1 MYSAP
6 RTNAGRSIF
15 STFVVQAALTALFG
29 LVNSGMVHS
38 SAARAVAIAAA
49 ALCLGVGLILRS
61 WPSPATW
68 MLALGFEIAFIAV
81 GVAVFAA
88 WHVYMVG
95 TIIAIASVARLA
107 RVRAAFVGPQAALP
121 GYGQPPTPPG
131 YGQPGYGQPD
141 YGQQQDYGQPYFPPG
156 YGQPDATPGYG
167 QPDATPGY
175 GQPGAPPGYGQPDAT
190 PRYGQPDATPG
201 YGTMPPGQE
210 PYPGAA
216 QFPPPED
223 PNAPRM
229 PQ

>member
-1 MYSAP
+1 MYPAP

-29 LVNSGMVHS
+29 LFNSGMAHG
-38 SAARAVAIAAA
+38 SAARAVALAAA

-107 RVRAAFVGPQAALP
+107 RVRAAFAGPQAGLP

-131 YGQPGYGQPD
+131 YGQPN
-141 YGQQQDYGQPYFPPG
+141 GQQQGYGQPYFPPG

-175 GQPGAPPGYGQPDAT
+175 GQPDATSGYGQP
-190 PRYGQPDATPG
+190 GATPG
-201 YGTMPPGQE
+201 YGTMPPGLE
-210 PYPGAA
+210 PYPGPA
-216 QFPPPED
+216 QPPPPED
-223 PNAPRM
+223 PNAPRL